1 MDETIDVPL
10 DGEPRNT
17 LTVRLRSR
25 SDGKPTYQARRII
38 PVSLRQNQRNPYVT
52 KSLGTDDYD
61 RAVSM
66 ARQWERKLFVKIDS
80 GEPIKDVPF
89 EDVARSYLVWISKR
103 AEVQDRSGEPLAN
116 QLAIRREETSITRY
130 LIPFFGKT
138 DVRRITTGLVE
149 KYVEWRL
156 DYYVDGPGAKETEIA
171 FVLQGKILKRPLV
184 KNARPAPSTIN
195 KDAVAFSKVIDH
207 ARRSAGVRPAD
218 VPRIQVPR
226 DRKQKTRRRARF
238 SDSAWE
244 LLAEKSQE
252 RSAWNDKRTDHFR
265 FVLWGYLQFL
275 RGTGVRVSE
284 ANWIQVKHL
293 KMVPVQSE
301 ARSTWVPEEP
311 EFGGPA
317 FDGPLPQRH
326 RDQEGRLLEL
336 RVQVTTDDPGLKQ
349 ADHARMVIPTLVGSF
364 ALFHYLDFLI
374 YWHNETFGTHFQEPS
389 DLPGNLYL
397 FIDPAGKRI
406 ASMKGSFD
414 RLLAAAVSD
423 EFPNGLKVIDGQS
436 MSLSCIRHTY
446 ASKQI
451 EAGAAKN
458 GVGGLADNMGTST
471 EMIRRHYGQALHELR
486 VAELQLE

>member
-1 MDETIDVPL
+1 MNETIDVPL
-10 DGEPRNT
+10 DGEPKNT

-38 PVSLRQNQRNPYVT
+38 PVSIRQNQRNPYVT
-52 KSLGTDDYD
+52 KSLGTDDFN
-61 RAVSM
+61 RAISM

-89 EDVARSYLVWISKR
+89 DEIARSYLAWISKR
-103 AEVQDRSGEPLAN
+103 AEVLDRSGEPLAN
-116 QLAIRREETSITRY
+116 DLAIRREETSIARY
-130 LIPFFGKT
+130 LVPFFGKI
-138 DVRRITTGLVE
+138 DVRRITKDLVE

-156 DYYVDGPGAKETEIA
+156 DYYVDGPGTYETEIA
-171 FVLQGKILKRPLV
+171 FSRKGKTLQRPLV

-207 ARRSAGVRPAD
+207 AKRSTGIRTAD

-244 LLAEKSQE
+244 LLIEEA
-252 RSAWNDKRTDHFR
+252 RARCGWNGKRTNHFR
-265 FVLWGYLQFL
+265 FVLWGFLELL
-275 RGTGVRVSE
+275 RGTGMRVSE
-284 ANWIQVKHL
+284 AYWLQVKHL
-293 KMVPVQSE
+293 RMVPVQSE
-301 ARSTWVPEEP
+301 ERSTVVPEDS
-311 EFGGPA
+311 EFGPV
-317 FDGPLPQRH
+317 FELPLPQRH
-326 RDQEGRLLEL
+326 RDNDGRLLEL
-336 RVQVTTDDPGLKQ
+336 RFQVARDNPGLKQ
-349 ADHARMVIPTLVGSF
+349 ADHARVTIPTLACSF
-364 ALFHYLDFLI
+364 MLFYYLDFLKD
-374 YWHNETFGTHFQEPS
+374 WHNEAHGTHFNGPS
-389 DLPGNLYL
+389 DLPGDL
-397 FIDPAGKRI
+397 FLFVDPAGKRI

-414 RLLAAAVSD
+414 RLLEAAVSD
-423 EFPNGLKVIDGQS
+423 EFPDGLKTIGGQS

-451 EAGAAKN
+451 EAGGAKN

-486 VAELQLE
+486 AEELQLE